1 MANGRGES
9 GSSDILFSWAPKPLQ
24 IVDCSHE
31 IKTLAPRKK
40 SYDQPRQHIKK
51 QRRYFADKGQSSQS
65 YGFSSP
71 HVWMW
76 ELEHKEG
83 WVQNWCFWIVVLE
96 RTLESLLGIKIKPVN
111 PIGNQP
117 WIFTGRTDAEA
128 PKFGHLMGR
137 TNSLEKTLL
146 LGKTEGIKEM
156 GVAEDEMVR

>member
-128 PKFGHLMGR
+128 PKLWSPDAKSRHI
-137 TNSLEKTLL
+137 
-146 LGKTEGIKEM
+146 GKDTDAGK
-156 GVAEDEMVR
+156 D